1 MLPDSLEIAILMYKS
16 PQICILKT
24 TAEEVTKAS
33 DDNTVRVKISR
44 GCSMHRGPITY
55 KKPSN
60 HDYCYTIV
68 NTGIQKFQNWGEK
81 PWAREH
87 VIVNSFINNKDFPHL

>member
-44 GCSMHRGPITY
+44 GCSMHRDSALNG
-55 KKPSN
+55 S
-60 HDYCYTIV
+60 YTEFLYVLYTFKI
-68 NTGIQKFQNWGEK
+68 
-81 PWAREH
+81 
-87 VIVNSFINNKDFPHL
+87 